1 MIKESSTAQSNF
13 DMLCNDNIFST
24 ISKYYAVEILMIV
37 FFILGFIFHKKYLR
51 QDKANNNLKINNH
64 TNTDANTNR
73 NDNDND
79 DTIRE
84 TLKINFAMDLNDLN
98 NVKQTNHKCVNNTN
112 NHSTIFS
119 EIMNSNEYNKESKYS
134 DKISDIIEN
143 NKKY

>member
-1 MIKESSTAQSNF
+1 MIKESSTVQSNF
-13 DMLCNDNIFST
+13 NILCNDNIFST

-64 TNTDANTNR
+64 TNIDANTN
-73 NDNDND
+73 NNDND
-79 DTIRE
+79 DTIRK
-84 TLKINFAMDLNDLN
+84 TLNINFATNLNDLN
-98 NVKQTNHKCVNNTN
+98 KDNQTNHKCMNNTN
-112 NHSTIFS
+112 NHSSLIN

-134 DKISDIIEN
+134 DKNFDIIEN